1 MWLQIL
7 IAAGFP
13 AFGEAFP
20 RRWESTIKDAN
31 PDGFYESTLRHGIYY
46 RTNPHPRTGAYFFP
60 EQVANHVVK
69 VFIPGLIRT
78 DRAFIGK
85 VIATVRPW
93 REYEAS
99 IQRLYAME
107 DGNRDE
113 KSPEPPPRMP
123 PALEWWAENFGLIRD
138 IATRR
143 YPVHVQSYDGLLEE
157 PERVVRAALKWLGR
171 GDADKAVQAVKPEHR
186 TQRLPESDTVEPAIS
201 TVFDRLYDTIHGGG
215 GLTHDFIAT
224 LNETNEKLSPE
235 IQRHQE
241 HIRQELGRRRE
252 ARRAS
257 GEGDPGGED
266 FDPYDP

>member
-20 RRWESTIKDAN
+20 RKWESTIKAAN

-69 VFIPGLIRT
+69 VFVPGLIRT

-99 IQRLYAME
+99 ILRLYAME
-107 DGNRDE
+107 DEKRDG
-113 KSPEPPPRMP
+113 KRPEPPLRMP
-123 PALEWWAENFGLIRD
+123 PTLEWWAENFGLIRD

-157 PERVVRAALKWLGR
+157 PEQVIRAALSWLGR
-171 GDADKAVQAVKPEHR
+171 GDVEKAVQAVKPENR
-186 TQRLPESDTVEPAIS
+186 TQRLVESASVAPEISD
-201 TVFDRLYDTIHGGG
+201 VFDRLYDTIRGGG
-215 GLTHDFIAT
+215 GLTHDFIGT
-224 LNETNEKLSPE
+224 LNETNEKLAPE
-235 IQRHQE
+235 IRSHQE
-241 HIRQELGRRRE
+241 RIRQELRRRRQ
-252 ARRAS
+252 ARRTS
-257 GEGDPGGED
+257 GEPDPSGED
-266 FDPYDP
+266 FDPYDL